1 MKTGVIIRSYRL
13 TEFLARVIANYKWVD
28 KIVVAN
34 FKFDS
39 FPEDIDNT
47 KEIVDSL
54 GLSNLELIS
63 GREPISQ
70 SAVFEMAQKL
80 LLDCDVVFISDA
92 DEFLLHSDQQR
103 CIEIL
108 SKGPY
113 KKIECMVTDYAR
125 ADASEAYEQRTHLPV
140 VAFKPPVKFSLNR
153 WCDGESLHLRDM
165 HMHHFGYCV
174 NDYDWKLRN
183 LWYPRHDAD
192 KITCTTKLP
201 STPPQELI
209 DALAIRGF

>member
-13 TEFLARVIANYKWVD
+13 TEFLARVIANYSWVD

-39 FPEDIDNT
+39 FPEDLDNT

-54 GLSNLELIS
+54 GLKNIEFIS
-63 GREPISQ
+63 GREPIAQ
-70 SAVFEMAQKL
+70 SAVFEMAQER

-92 DEFLLHSDQQR
+92 DEFLLHSDQMR

-108 SKGPY
+108 SNGPY
-113 KKIECMVTDYAR
+113 KKIECMVTDYSKS
-125 ADASEAYEQRTHLPV
+125 DATEAFAQRTHLPV
-140 VAFKPPVKFSLNR
+140 VAFKPRVIFSGNR
-153 WCDGESLHLRDM
+153 WCEGESRHLRDM

-174 NDYDWKLRN
+174 KEYEWKRRN
-183 LWYPRHDAD
+183 LWYPVESAD
-192 KITCTTKLP
+192 RITCTMKRKM
-201 STPPQELI
+201 TPPQELI
-209 DALAIRGF
+209 NAITISTS